1 MEGEAGIYRTWSD
14 LGALRGKR
22 VAMTIGIFD
31 GIHRGHMQLFNLT
44 RELAADASGVPLI
57 FTFHN
62 HPLQLKDEGRPIKFI
77 TLPSEK
83 VVLLRK
89 LGFNHIACFDFDE
102 RFAKMRAGEFFAR
115 LRSYISLRA
124 LVAGYDA
131 SVGAD
136 HVRSD
141 ESFGKLALEHG
152 FEFMRV
158 GAIAEGDAP
167 ISSRR
172 IRALLGEGNVSAANE
187 LLVYPYFVRGKVEPG
202 RGIGKSMV
210 RVPTANL
217 LMPPEKLI
225 PLEGVYAGSFYR
237 DHRHYPTALVVVP
250 ADRKPSFLP
259 SDKAIDPPHPIEPG
273 TMLVEAHIIGEDI
286 SLYGRTV
293 EFIFLQRLR
302 ANQSFSSVEKLKE
315 QISIDLAE
323 TIRVFEKSSLKLR
336 FLP

>member
-1 MEGEAGIYRTWSD
+1 VEGEAGIYRTWSD

-44 RELAADASGVPLI
+44 RELAADASGIPLI
-57 FTFHN
+57 FTFQN
-62 HPLQLKDEGRPIKFI
+62 HPLQLIDDGRAVKFI

-83 VVLLRK
+83 IVLLRK

-102 RFAKMRAGEFFAR
+102 RFAKLRAGEFFTR
-115 LRSYISLRA
+115 LRSYINLRA

-131 SVGAD
+131 SLGSD
-136 HVRSD
+136 RVRSD
-141 ESFGKLALEHG
+141 ESFEKLAREHG
-152 FEFMRV
+152 FEFLRV
-158 GAIAEGDAP
+158 GSINDNEAP

-172 IRALLGEGNVSAANE
+172 IRALLTEGNVSAANE
-187 LLVYPYFVRGKVEPG
+187 LLVYPYFVRGKVEQG
-202 RGIGKSMV
+202 RGIGKSV
-210 RVPTANL
+210 IHVPTANL

-225 PLEGVYAGSFYR
+225 PLEGVYAGSFHR
-237 DHRHYPTALVVVP
+237 EHRHYPAALVIVP
-250 ADRKPSFLP
+250 ADRRPSFLP
-259 SDKAIDPPHPIEPG
+259 EGESGNPPHAIEPG
-273 TMLVEAHIIGEDI
+273 TMLVEAHIIGQDI

-302 ANQSFSSVEKLKE
+302 DNFSFPSVDKLRE
-315 QISIDLAE
+315 QINLDIAE
-323 TIRVFEKSSLKLR
+323 TVRVFDKLSLKLR

>member
-44 RELAADASGVPLI
+44 RELAADASGIPLI
-57 FTFHN
+57 FTFQN
-62 HPLQLKDEGRPIKFI
+62 HPLQLTDESRAVKFI

-83 VVLLRK
+83 IVLLRK
-89 LGFNHIACFDFDE
+89 LGFNHIACFDFTE
-102 RFAKMRAGEFFAR
+102 RFVKMRAGEFFTR
-115 LRSYISLRA
+115 LRSYINLRA

-131 SVGAD
+131 SVGSD

-141 ESFGKLALEHG
+141 DSFSKLAREHG

-158 GAIAEGDAP
+158 GEVVDGEAP

-172 IRALLGEGNVSAANE
+172 IRALLAEGNVSAANE
-187 LLVYPYFVRGKVEPG
+187 LLVYPYFVRGKVEQG
-202 RGIGKSMV
+202 RGIGKSVV

-217 LMPPEKLI
+217 LMPAEKLI

-237 DHRHYPTALVVVP
+237 EHRHYPAALVIVP
-250 ADRKPSFLP
+250 ADRKPSFMPDDMPLVLP
-259 SDKAIDPPHPIEPG
+259 QPIEPG
-273 TMLVEAHIIGEDI
+273 TILVEAHIIGQDI

-293 EFIFLQRLR
+293 EFLFLQRLR
-302 ANQSFSSVEKLKE
+302 GNQDFTTVEKLRE
-315 QISIDLAE
+315 QINLDIAE
-323 TIRVFEKSSLKLR
+323 TVRVFEKSSLKLR